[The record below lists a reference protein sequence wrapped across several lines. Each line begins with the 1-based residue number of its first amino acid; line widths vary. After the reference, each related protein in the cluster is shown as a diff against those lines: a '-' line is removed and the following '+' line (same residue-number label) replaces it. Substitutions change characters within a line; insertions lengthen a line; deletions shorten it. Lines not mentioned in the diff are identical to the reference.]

1 MYSGELF
8 ILDTWSESRD
18 ERLLSGSGTQYS
30 VNRSSSSPGE
40 FDLSV
45 DSIALVEVTVSQ
57 TTRPAGPIILSVW
70 GVLTGITTGVC
81 VADPKACFGSCPTF
95 YPADSAAA
103 RPWAEGFSGSIARSL
118 EATDID
124 ALFYASTDPGTF
136 ELEMRNEALET
147 HAVRSVRLL
156 AVPRPETGRVLADS
170 EGRFHQT
177 ARFVEPV
184 TCWAAGG
191 DCLSKVRQM
200 DGLERGSLTD
210 STDLAARETIELT
223 FPAVPGPTG
232 LVIGARHSLVSTYLF
247 YQTMAFAG
255 RSAGSWLARLERDG
269 LEAFPG
275 GFTMMD
281 LLGGI
286 EVELKQAGGWFPVA
300 EYGEQGPIATD
311 VQVIVLPETED
322 SIHIRLRLARGNWRV
337 DYLGLAA
344 LSTTVEAHILEPEE
358 VVAANGLA
366 DRDALERLRHSEE
379 YLVTYPGDR
388 YRLRF
393 QVPAAQGPVE
403 LFLET
408 RGYYYEW
415 MRPEWLA
422 EEDPVML
429 ALVGSDPATALR
441 VLAPAFKRRE
451 AGLDEQFWASRF
463 GGRVP

>member
-1 MYSGELF
+1 MYSGELY

-30 VNRSSSSPGE
+30 VNRSSSSPGK

-45 DSIALVEVTVSQ
+45 DSIALVEVTVRL
-57 TTRPAGPIILSVW
+57 TTQPTGPIILGVW
-70 GVLTGITTGVC
+70 GVLTGLTTGVC
-81 VADPKACFGSCPTF
+81 LADPKACFGSCPTF

-124 ALFYASTDPGTF
+124 ALFYASADPGPF
-136 ELEMRNEALET
+136 ELQMRNEALET

-156 AVPRPETGRVLADS
+156 AVSRPETGRVLADG
-170 EGRFHQT
+170 EGRFHQ
-177 ARFVEPV
+177 AIRFVEPAS
-184 TCWAAGG
+184 CRAAEG
-191 DCLSKVRQM
+191 DCLSPVRLM
-200 DGLERGSLTD
+200 DGLERRSLTD
-210 STDLAARETIELT
+210 SADLAARETIELT
-223 FPAVPGPTG
+223 FPAVPGPKG
-232 LVIGARHSLVSTYLF
+232 LVIGARHSLVATYLF

-255 RSAGSWLARLERDG
+255 RSAGDWLARLEREG
-269 LEAFPG
+269 VGAFPG

-286 EVELKQAGGWFPVA
+286 EVELEQAGVWSPVA

-311 VQVIVLPETED
+311 VQVIVLPETKD
-322 SIHIRLRLARGNWRV
+322 SVHIRLRLARGNWRV
-337 DYLGLAA
+337 DYLALAA
-344 LSTTVEAHILEPEE
+344 LGQTVEAEMLEPEA
-358 VVAANGLA
+358 VIGA
-366 DRDALERLRHSEE
+366 DGMADEDALERLRRSDE

-393 QVPAAQGPVE
+393 LVPDELGSVE

-415 MRPEWLA
+415 MRPEWLV

-429 ALVGSDPATALR
+429 ALVGADPAAALK
-441 VLAPAFKRRE
+441 VLAPAFKHRE
-451 AGLDEQFWASRF
+451 AGMDEQFWASRF
-463 GGRVP
+463 GGRLP